1 MNWAFGK
8 LNVIRGRVRL
18 EVDSEDLPMATARIR
33 QILDVTIIV
42 LMVAI
47 LLSVSL
53 PVCIS
58 IVESS
63 ANQQTVPTRY

>member
-1 MNWAFGK
+1 MNWASGR
-8 LNVIRGRVRL
+8 LNVIRSRVRL
-18 EVDSEDLPMATARIR
+18 EVDSEDLPAATARIR

-58 IVESS
+58 IVESR
-63 ANQQTVPTRY
+63 ANQQAATARY